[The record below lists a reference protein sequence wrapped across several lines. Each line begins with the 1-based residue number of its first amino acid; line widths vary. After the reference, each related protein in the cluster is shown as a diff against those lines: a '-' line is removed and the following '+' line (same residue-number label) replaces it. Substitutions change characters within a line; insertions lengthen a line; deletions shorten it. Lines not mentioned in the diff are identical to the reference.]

1 MAREMEGA
9 NGNFAPALPL
19 NEVKEIVQRSALRSR
34 PRTQPPAPLGKPG
47 PPPPEAPRVSE
58 APPSAAR
65 GAEGMMTVPLPK
77 EPGTGS

>member
-1 MAREMEGA
+1 MAREMEGV
-9 NGNFAPALPL
+9 NGNFVPALPL
-19 NEVKEIVQRSALRSR
+19 DEVKEIVQRSALKARTR
-34 PRTQPPAPLGKPG
+34 PSAPPPVKPSL
-47 PPPPEAPRVSE
+47 PPEAPRVSE